1 MTTATSPIISGR
13 TNRGYFLLGI
23 ACALVGLVGYAV
35 QMSLNQLATPWY
47 APALATIGAGLVVL
61 SLWKRRSVWRIL
73 ALLMLAALAGL
84 EWWFLLGYTALPTYA
99 GPVVAGEP
107 FPEFKAWLSDGKP
120 FQRSDLEREGS
131 TALVFFRGHW

>member
-1 MTTATSPIISGR
+1 MTNPTSPVSSGR
-13 TNRGYFLLGI
+13 TGRGYFVLGI

-35 QMSLNQLATPWY
+35 QMSFNQLATPWY
-47 APALATIGAGLVVL
+47 APAMATAGACLAAL

-84 EWWFLLGYTALPTYA
+84 EWWFLLSYTALPTYA
-99 GPVVAGEP
+99 GPVVMGEA
-107 FPEFKAWLSDGKP
+107 FPEFKAQLADGKP
-120 FQRSDLEREGS
+120 FQRSDLEEHL